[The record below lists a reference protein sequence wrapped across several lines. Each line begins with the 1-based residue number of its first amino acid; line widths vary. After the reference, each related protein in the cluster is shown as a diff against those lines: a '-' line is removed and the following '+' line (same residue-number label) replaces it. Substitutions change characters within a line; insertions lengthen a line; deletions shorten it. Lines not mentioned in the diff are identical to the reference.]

1 MKIKECANFIF
12 PNFQLYDFNNKEKSL
27 NDYIKR
33 MFTRSNKMFKY
44 NDLPKNVKIDFV
56 ERVLQMKGHIGVIK
70 HNDEIWFLPG
80 EFGGDFDEFMFPTQ
94 YIIVNP
100 ALNIS
105 KTYTIGVDCI
115 VIFNDTNLQ
124 GLSDLYRRYA
134 TLLVENDISLR
145 MVDINSRMTNVLSA
159 ADERT
164 QRSAQAYLDGIVEGK
179 LGVITEPNFFNEE
192 EGLNTSQMNQKSS
205 GEIINLI
212 EFQQYLKGSLWMEIG
227 IKAPFNMKREALGDS
242 ENGLQDASLLPL
254 VDNMLLCR
262 QEAVEKIN
270 ELFGTSIS
278 VELDGAWEDIE
289 LEPEHQLEDEDI
301 EEQEDEIVNEENEEV
316 NNEEIDDVKEM
327 EGEDNDEQEQKED

>member
-12 PNFQLYDFNNKEKSL
+12 PYFHLYDFNNKEKLL

-33 MFTRSNKMFKY
+33 MFTRSNKIFKY
-44 NDLPKNVKIDFV
+44 KHLPKNVKIYFV
-56 ERVLQMKGHIGVIK
+56 ERVLQIKGHIGVIK
-70 HNDEIWFLPG
+70 HNGKIWFLPG
-80 EFGGDFDEFMFPTQ
+80 EFGGELDEFMFPTQ

-105 KTYTIGVDCI
+105 KTYEIGKDCI

-124 GLSDLYRRYA
+124 GLSDLYQRYA

-159 ADERT
+159 SDERT
-164 QRSAQAYLDGIVEGK
+164 QRSAQEYLDGIVDGK

-192 EGLNTSQMNQKSS
+192 EGLNTSPINQKSS
-205 GEIINLI
+205 SEIINLI
-212 EFQQYLKGSLWMEIG
+212 EYQQYLKGSLWMEIG

-254 VDNMLLCR
+254 IDNMLLCR

>member
-1 MKIKECANFIF
+1 MYF
-12 PNFQLYDFNNKEKSL
+12 
-27 NDYIKR
+27 
-33 MFTRSNKMFKY
+33 
-44 NDLPKNVKIDFV
+44 
-56 ERVLQMKGHIGVIK
+56 
-70 HNDEIWFLPG
+70 
-80 EFGGDFDEFMFPTQ
+80 
-94 YIIVNP
+94 
-100 ALNIS
+100 
-105 KTYTIGVDCI
+105 
-115 VIFNDTNLQ
+115 
-124 GLSDLYRRYA
+124 
-134 TLLVENDISLR
+134 
-145 MVDINSRMTNVLSA
+145 LSA
-159 ADERT
+159 SDERT

-192 EGLNTSQMNQKSS
+192 EGLNTSPINQKSS